1 METKGKKRLLNIIM
15 VLLILVIAASGVLTV
30 GKIQGWFDKP
40 EETYVASGQT
50 KGVVN
55 IQRNGIGYTLSADSA
70 LQGGDLIETKKGAQA
85 DLVWKNQEKLTLNE
99 KTEVTLSVCDQE
111 KTELQVSQGEVFGDM
126 LQQTGTFDVTFA
138 GNKAQLSG
146 AVFSVSVQSGSSSLN
161 VYAGDVS
168 VWLSDGTQERV
179 EAGEYII
186 VADSSDG
193 ETSYQIIKIPAVSL
207 NEFLITQAKSCDS
220 RNDLCFTAEELQ
232 KVLDDRAAEK
242 QAALEAALNAERI
255 PVKEEKEEQETD
267 QEETESD
274 TEAETVPEENDEYA
288 DSQNTVEE
296 YTPEYVQEEYTPE
309 ESADDGSS
317 DGSSNICT
325 ITIRCDTILDN
336 LDNLDAGK
344 EAYVPSNGVILAT
357 SSVEFEDGETVFDVL
372 NRVCEYAG
380 IQIEYSWTP
389 LYNSYY
395 IEGINNLY
403 EFDCGN
409 ESGWMYKV
417 NGWFPN
423 YGCSSYTLEDG
434 DDIVWC
440 YTCNGLGADVGGGM

>member
-40 EETYVASGQT
+40 EDTYVASGQT

-70 LQGGDLIETKKGAQA
+70 LQSGDLIETKKGAQA
-85 DLVWKNQEKLTLNE
+85 ELVWKDQEKLALNE
-99 KTEVTLSVCDQE
+99 KSEVTLTVCDAQ
-111 KTELQVSQGEVFGDM
+111 KNELQVSAGEVFGDM
-126 LQQTGTFDVTFA
+126 QQQQETFDVTFA
-138 GNKAQLSG
+138 DNKAQLAG
-146 AVFSVSVQSGSSSLN
+146 AVFSISVQSGSSSLN
-161 VYAGDVS
+161 LYAGDIS
-168 VWLSDGTQERV
+168 VLLADGTQERV
-179 EAGEYII
+179 EAGEYLS
-186 VADSSDG
+186 VTDSSDG
-193 ETSYQIIKIPAVSL
+193 TSSYQIQKMQSASL
-207 NEFLITQAKSCDS
+207 NEFLISQAQNCDS
-220 RNDLCFTAEELQ
+220 SKELCFTSEELQ

-242 QAALEAALNAERI
+242 QAALEAALNAEKI
-255 PVKEEKEEQETD
+255 PADNKKDTKSDKNEQESKA
-267 QEETESD
+267 QS
-274 TEAETVPEENDEYA
+274 EAETDNSEA
-288 DSQNTVEE
+288 DGQNSM
-296 YTPEYVQEEYTPE
+296 EEYTPE
-309 ESADDGSS
+309 ESGDDSS
-317 DGSSNICT
+317 SGGSSNICT
-325 ITIRCDTILDN
+325 ITIRCDTILKN

-423 YGCSSYTLEDG
+423 YGCSSYTLENG

-440 YTCNGLGADVGGGM
+440 YTCNGLGADVGGPTY

>member
-40 EETYVASGQT
+40 EDICVTSGQT

-55 IQRNGIGYTLSADSA
+55 IQRNGIGYTLNADSR
-70 LQGGDLIETKKGAQA
+70 LQTGDLIETKKGAQA
-85 DLVWKNQEKLTLNE
+85 ELIWKDQEKLILNE
-99 KTEVTLSVCDQE
+99 KSEVTLTACDAD
-111 KTELQVSQGEVFGDM
+111 KNELQVSAGEVFGDM
-126 LQQTGTFDVTFA
+126 QQQKGTFDVAFA
-138 GNKAQLSG
+138 GNTAQLSG

-161 VYAGDVS
+161 LYAGDIS
-168 VWLSDGTQERV
+168 ILLADGTQERV
-179 EAGEYII
+179 EAGEYLS
-186 VADSSDG
+186 VTNSSDG
-193 ETSYQIIKIPAVSL
+193 TSSCQIQKMQPASL
-207 NEFLITQAKSCDS
+207 NEFLISQAQSCAS
-220 RNDLCFTAEELQ
+220 SKDLCFTPEELQ
-232 KVLDDRAAEK
+232 KVLDDREAEK
-242 QAALEAALNAERI
+242 QTALENALNAEKI
-255 PVKEEKEEQETD
+255 PADNKKDMKSDKNEQESEA
-267 QEETESD
+267 QS
-274 TEAETVPEENDEYA
+274 EAETDGSEA
-288 DSQNTVEE
+288 DGQNSM
-296 YTPEYVQEEYTPE
+296 EEYTPE
-309 ESADDGSS
+309 EAGDSS
-317 DGSSNICT
+317 SGESSNICT

-380 IQIEYSWTP
+380 IQLEYSWTP
-389 LYNSYY
+389 LYSSYY
-395 IEGINNLY
+395 VEGINNLY

-423 YGCSSYTLEDG
+423 YGCSSYTLENG

-440 YTCNGLGADVGGGM
+440 YTCNGLGADVGGPTY